1 MQRTCGHANPVRPPH
16 GARVRQ
22 SRGLGDSLRRVGCRV
37 SARALSTARGQNRD
51 PILSKDMALQ
61 SMRNAVTS
69 ALAIAVLVACVILLL
84 RLETRVSDLEM
95 QNLHG
100 RLEEISARV
109 PTAPAQV
116 TPPSN
121 PPPSPVPSSSPQSCD
136 RNDGGEVGEV
146 PRSPDPP
153 PSREASHRQSEENEA
168 LTSPDFSES

>member
-1 MQRTCGHANPVRPPH
+1 
-16 GARVRQ
+16 
-22 SRGLGDSLRRVGCRV
+22 
-37 SARALSTARGQNRD
+37 
-51 PILSKDMALQ
+51 
-61 SMRNAVTS
+61 MRNAVTS

-84 RLETRVSDLEM
+84 RLETRVSDLEI

-109 PTAPAQV
+109 PAAPAQV

-136 RNDGGEVGEV
+136 RNDGGVVGEV
-146 PRSPDPP
+146 PQSPDPP

-168 LTSPDFSES
+168 LTPPDFSES